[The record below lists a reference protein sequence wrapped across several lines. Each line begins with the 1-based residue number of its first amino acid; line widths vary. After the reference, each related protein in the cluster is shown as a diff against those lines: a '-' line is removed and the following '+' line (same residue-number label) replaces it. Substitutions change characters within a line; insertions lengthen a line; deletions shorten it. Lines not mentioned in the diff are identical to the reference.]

1 MSTNTKVQR
10 NLWESPWGY
19 VESFLIGTGLLFT
32 GFGLEIA
39 TPEKLTMAPSFPYTI
54 FGLIGYVLLLII
66 LYRWFLNTP
75 LVRWLSKVPASITSI
90 VLLTF
95 LVMIMGIVPQI
106 PSENSTITNLGLN
119 DITNNW
125 AFLLILLQFLTCL
138 GLVTIKRL
146 VQFNRSNL
154 GFILNHFGL
163 FLALTTGVLGSGD
176 VQRLSLTVYEGKTNW
191 IAKDQYQQDVG
202 LPFAVHLKDFDI
214 EEFNPKLA
222 LIDNKTG
229 EVRYYDGE
237 NLFMIEKGVEFNY
250 KDFEVNIMEYYPSSG
265 RIGDNYAP
273 VRELGAPPAA
283 KISVKNPTSESIVS
297 GWISCGSFAKPY
309 QSLKINEEVS
319 MVMTIPEAKKFS
331 SEITILSGS
340 GTETPTVLEVNK
352 PFKYE
357 GWKLY
362 QLSYDE
368 RLGKWSDMSVI
379 ELVRDPWLPL
389 IYTGIFMMIFGA
401 VYMFWMGSNI
411 KKTKHHELD

>member
-1 MSTNTKVQR
+1 MSATTKIQR
-10 NLWESPWGY
+10 NLWDYPWGY
-19 VESFLIGTGLLFT
+19 VESFIIGIGLLLT
-32 GFGLEIA
+32 GFGLELA
-39 TPEKLTMAPSFPYTI
+39 TPEKLTMAPAFPYNV
-54 FGLIGYVLLLII
+54 FGLIAYVLLLII
-66 LYRWFLNTP
+66 LYKWLLNTP
-75 LVRWLSKVPASITSI
+75 LIRWLSKVPASITSI

-95 LVMIMGIVPQI
+95 LVMIMGIIPQI
-106 PSENSTITNLGLN
+106 PSESSTITNLGLN
-119 DITNNW
+119 NITNNW

-138 GLVTIKRL
+138 GLVTIKRI

-154 GFILNHFGL
+154 GFILNHLGL
-163 FLALTTGVLGSGD
+163 FLALSAGVLGSGD

-191 IAKDQYQQDVG
+191 IAQDNHQRDIG

-229 EVRYYDGE
+229 EVRYNDGE
-237 NLFMIEKGVEFNY
+237 NLFMIEKGADFNY
-250 KDFEVNIMEYYPSSG
+250 KDFEVKIIEYLPSSG

-273 VRELGAPPAA
+273 VHELGASPAA
-283 KISVKNPTSESIVS
+283 KIAVKNPVTETLVQ
-297 GWISCGSFAKPY
+297 GWISCGSFNRPY
-309 QSLKINEEVS
+309 QSLKINDEVS

-331 SEITILSGS
+331 SDITILSETGA
-340 GTETPTVLEVNK
+340 ETPTVLEVNK
-352 PFKYE
+352 PFKYD

-368 RLGKWSDMSVI
+368 RLGKWSDKSVI

-401 VYMFWMGSNI
+401 IYMFWMGSNI
-411 KKTKHHELD
+411 TKKERHELD